1 MTLSRQNAATAL
13 RSVPVSGARGA
24 FPAWGEASMNEF
36 VTHMRIL
43 KRSEATIQKRVELL
57 ERLHRWFGRPLL
69 EATTDDLRGFQSTYA
84 HLAPASVD
92 IYTRH
97 VKAFY
102 RWARERDLIGT
113 DPAAPLGVPH
123 VGRGKPHPTRAEDL
137 AVIFACTTGALRT
150 AYILAAFAGLRCG
163 EVCRLQGQDLDFAAP
178 ATALVHG
185 KGRKDRTVPLLPAVV
200 DELLRQRRGWVITLD
215 NGKPYTPNRLSVDSS
230 HHLHELGIPTT
241 LHSMRAA
248 FATLA
253 FAATRDPLF
262 VRDLLGHESVATTE
276 IYTLSSLAD
285 AHTRLAG
292 LSDQAA
298 GLLHPRRLSA
308 VQ

>member
-1 MTLSRQNAATAL
+1 MD
-13 RSVPVSGARGA
+13 
-24 FPAWGEASMNEF
+24 EF

-43 KRSEATIQKRVELL
+43 KRSDATITKRIELL
-57 ERLHRWFGRPLL
+57 GRLIAFLGKPINDA
-69 EATTDDLRGFQSTYA
+69 ATEDLRAFQASYA

-97 VKAFY
+97 MKAFY
-102 RWARERDLIGT
+102 RWAHGRGLIET

-123 VGRGKPHPTRAEDL
+123 IGRGKPHPTRVEDL
-137 AVIFACTTGALRT
+137 AVIFACTTGALRL
-150 AYILAAFAGLRCG
+150 AYVLAAFAGLRCG
-163 EVCRLQGQDLDFAAP
+163 EVCRLQGQDLDLTPP

-185 KGRKDRTVPLLPAVV
+185 KGGKDRTVPLLPVV
-200 DELLRQRRGWVITLD
+200 VAELHGTARRGWLVTHE
-215 NGKPYTPNRLSVDSS
+215 NGHPYRPNQLSVASTK
-230 HHLHELGIPTT
+230 HLHDLGIATT

-276 IYTLSSLAD
+276 VYTLSSLAD
-285 AHTRLAG
+285 AHERLNG
-292 LSDQAA
+292 MSTQAA
-298 GLLHPRRLSA
+298 ALLRPQRLRA
-308 VQ
+308 VR